1 MRNTL
6 EFLII
11 ILIAA
16 ATLNVQ
22 DTGWLSPLG
31 MKTLIVVLCG
41 LKTMFFIA
49 EEMVQLGQATQ
60 MNLAY
65 H

>member
-11 ILIAA
+11 ILMAA

-31 MKTLIVVLCG
+31 MPILIVVLCG
-41 LKTMFFIA
+41 LETLFFIA
-49 EEMVQLGQATQ
+49 EEMV
-60 MNLAY
+60 
-65 H
+65 